1 MRAAFVASASPA
13 IPSGVA
19 VNKKKKKNRNKRRAR
34 CSALPTQAPPGPQS
48 PVELARRTCATCSKM
63 ALKMLRCSRC
73 KAAFYCDAACQKR
86 HWREHKA
93 ACGAA
98 AST

>member
-1 MRAAFVASASPA
+1 MLEEAHRICAACGA
-13 IPSGVA
+13 
-19 VNKKKKKNRNKRRAR
+19 KR
-34 CSALPTQAPPGPQS
+34 LQ
-48 PVELARRTCATCSKM
+48 
-63 ALKMLRCSRC
+63 MLRCSRC

-98 AST
+98 TAAGT